1 MAKFKGNNSDD
12 AIIGTALDDDIDG
25 KHGNDT
31 LSGLGGNDNI
41 RGQHGMD
48 DISGGDGNDTLIG
61 HHDSD
66 TVHGGDGDDVVF
78 GDVGGNGSGSSYW
91 NSSDGPGDGDSSD
104 DLVDGGAGNDYV
116 FGGGGNDEA
125 IYDLTENAGAMD
137 YYAGGSGID
146 TLTLTMTLS
155 DWFRIEV
162 QNDIAA
168 FLSFVAT
175 NTDPLTGEANGQ
187 GFDFAAFGLTAREF
201 EDMRVFVDGVE
212 LSPEDDPVTANDDSA
227 SLTEDDGDTALGNV
241 LDNDVVPDLV
251 YQVAL
256 VSGPAKGVLT
266 FNPGTPGAPDGSF
279 SYDPNGEFEYL
290 AVGESADVTFVY
302 EVTDANRDTDQATV
316 TITVNGV
323 NDDPDANDDAVSTGE
338 NTAVTVDVLANDTDV
353 DTSDTHTVD
362 AVEIASGLGSVS
374 ISGNQVHWDPGTDYD
389 YLAVGESA
397 LVVIDYDMS
406 DNNGGTDSAQL
417 FITVDGVNDDPVAN
431 DDVATTDEDMP
442 VDINVLANDTDVD
455 ANDILMPSAFSA
467 LHGTVDLNNDGSLR
481 YTPDA
486 NYFGS
491 DTLSYTVSDGNG
503 GTDTAEV
510 AITVNPVNDRPE
522 TTPGEVIANELDGV
536 FRIDL
541 GAYASDVDPGDV
553 LSFSGIRITGG
564 SPILFTEV
572 GNGIIEIN
580 PSAIGTVLNDGDVLN
595 TRFSYTVMDD
605 SGAPNDT
612 ATGIVDLTINGAN
625 DAPPPPNTPPTA
637 NAVTVDASEGGSDI
651 VIPISSLAS
660 DPDTGEVLLVTAL
673 TGTIRDV
680 LTNRPIAFTQS
691 DGNII
696 IDPKQFFTQEAVP
709 VAEAAGDGIL
719 SGGEEASLA
728 LNFTVED
735 SEGAT
740 ASNVI
745 TLNLTG
751 VEPDTTPRNVAPTA
765 LNVPGAPDYPGGP
778 DTSNLGFLVPDPVV
792 DNPDVTT
799 FTIDFDDLIGD
810 PDNGQPGD
818 LDFALVVTPGD
829 LVVGF
834 DEATGTPITV
844 AYSFDSGTNVLTVT
858 LADFGLAD
866 GESVL
871 ASMQYEVSE
880 GPDSTS
886 GQIVINF
893 TNPADP
899 APDRRVLDFEPFA
912 ADPGFVIPLG
922 TLNAPVDE
930 RDATSV
936 PNYQGLIFQGSA
948 AVIETDELGGGSGR
962 DTGTSGIVN
971 GQTTAGGDNV
981 MVGTFNT
988 LRVPVTDPD
997 TGEPV
1002 LDRNGD
1008 PLFETVRDND
1018 FAMLAPGMSFGIG
1031 DPGQLFGQLP
1041 AGSTPSLPTV
1051 LPESVDNTFNLDGL
1065 SLNVIGNDG
1074 VTVTATTYRLAI
1086 VEGEPAAFVGDN
1098 IYYYA
1103 LVAADTFNFTADAST
1118 PAEIIDF
1125 NTVAGPIT
1133 DVSAFDGIYAIS
1145 FATDDGSAMVFDDI
1159 LFTV

>member
-1 MAKFKGNNSDD
+1 MAKFKGTNGDD
-12 AIIGTALDDDIDG
+12 AHDGSALDDDIDG
-25 KHGNDT
+25 KEGNDT
-31 LSGLGGNDNI
+31 LNGLGGDDII

-48 DISGGDGNDTLIG
+48 NIDGGDGNDTLVG

-66 TVHGGDGDDVVF
+66 TVRGGDGDDVVF
-78 GDVGGNGSGSSYW
+78 GDVGGNGPGSSYW

-116 FGGGGNDEA
+116 FGGGGDDEA

-168 FLSFVAT
+168 FLNFVAA

-227 SLTEDDGDTALGNV
+227 SLTEDDGDTPLGNV

-256 VSGPAKGVLT
+256 VPGPVKGILT

-279 SYDPNGEFEYL
+279 SYDPKGEFEYL
-290 AVGESADVTFVY
+290 AVGESEDVTFVY

-316 TITVNGV
+316 TITVDGV
-323 NDDPDANDDAVSTGE
+323 NDDPDANDDAVTTGE

-362 AVEIASGLGSVS
+362 RVEIASGLGSVS
-374 ISGNQVHWDPGTDYD
+374 ITGNQVHWDPGTDYD

-406 DNNGGTDSAQL
+406 DNNGGTDSAEL
-417 FITVDGVNDDPVAN
+417 IITVDGVNDDPVAN
-431 DDVATTDEDMP
+431 DDVATTDEDTP

-455 ANDILMPSAFSA
+455 ANDILMASAFSA

-510 AITVNPVNDRPE
+510 AITVNPVNDPPISLDLPE
-522 TTPGEVIANELDGV
+522 VANEADGPFYIIQLDDQV
-536 FRIDL
+536 L
-541 GAYASDVDPGDV
+541 DVDGDN
-553 LSFSGIRITGG
+553 LTFSFINIDRGATPIPFEVFGADNEFIRINVEALGLDTGD
-564 SPILFTEV
+564 SLSTQFRYLV
-572 GNGIIEIN
+572 SDGNGE
-580 PSAIGTVLNDGDVLN
+580 T
-595 TRFSYTVMDD
+595 
-605 SGAPNDT
+605 DT
-612 ATGIVDLTINGAN
+612 GFVPLTINGAD
-625 DAPPPPNTPPTA
+625 DAPPPANRAPLA
-637 NAVTVDASEGGSDI
+637 NAPSVDANEGGGTI
-651 VIPISSLAS
+651 VIPISSFAS
-660 DPDTGEVLLVTAL
+660 DPDGDALLVTAL
-673 TGTIRDV
+673 TGTV
-680 LTNRPIAFTQS
+680 MGVPGSNVAFSQS
-691 DGNII
+691 EGNIL
-696 IDPKQFFTQEAVP
+696 IDPRQFFVQEGEPVP
-709 VAEAAGDGIL
+709 EDSGDLIL
-719 SGGEEASLA
+719 SGGELANLA
-728 LNFTVED
+728 LSFTVED
-735 SEGAT
+735 PAGLS

-751 VEPDTTPRNVAPTA
+751 VEPDLTPRNVAPTA
-765 LNVPGAPDYPGGP
+765 LNIPGAPGYPSGTPDSSGP
-778 DTSNLGFLVPDPVV
+778 TPGTVEVDDPA
-792 DNPDVTT
+792 VTT

-818 LDFALVVTPGD
+818 LADPLVVTPGD

-844 AYSFDSGTNVLTVT
+844 AYSFDSGTNELTVT

-893 TNPADP
+893 ANPADP
-899 APDRRVLDFEPFA
+899 EPESRVLDFESFA

-922 TLNAPVDE
+922 TLNAPVGG
-930 RDATSV
+930 DAFV

-948 AVIETDELGGGSGR
+948 AVIETNELVGGSGR
-962 DTGTSGIVN
+962 DTGASGLVN
-971 GQTTAGGDNV
+971 GQTTPGEDSHNV
-981 MVGTFNT
+981 LVGTFNT
-988 LRVPVTDPD
+988 LRVPVTDPV

-1008 PLFETVRDND
+1008 PLFETVQDND
-1018 FAMLAPGMSFGIG
+1018 FTMLAPGLRFGIG
-1031 DPGQLFGQLP
+1031 DLGPLVQ
-1041 AGSTPSLPTV
+1041 TV
-1051 LPESVDNTFNLDGL
+1051 LDGAAVLPLFWDNAIANLGSDGFDLDGL
-1065 SLNVIGNDG
+1065 SLNAVENDN
-1074 VTVTATTYRLAI
+1074 VTVTMTVWTLGEVRVDNPFNSATEN
-1086 VEGEPAAFVGDN
+1086 VHVG
-1098 IYYYA
+1098 
-1103 LVAADTFNFTADAST
+1103 LVAGDSFDFVVSAST
-1118 PAEIIDF
+1118 SATEIDF

-1133 DVSAFDGIYAIS
+1133 DVSAFDDIYAIS

>member
-1 MAKFKGNNSDD
+1 MAKFKGTNGDD
-12 AIIGTALDDDIDG
+12 AYDGSALDDDIDG
-25 KHGNDT
+25 KEGNDT
-31 LSGLGGNDNI
+31 LNGLGGDDII

-78 GDVGGNGSGSSYW
+78 GDVGGNGPGSSYW

-256 VSGPAKGVLT
+256 VSGPGKGILT

-290 AVGESADVTFVY
+290 AVGESEDVTFVY
-302 EVTDANRDTDQATV
+302 EVTDANLDTDQATV
-316 TITVNGV
+316 TITVDGV

-362 AVEIASGLGSVS
+362 RVEIASGLGSVS

-397 LVVIDYDMS
+397 QVVIDYDMS

-417 FITVDGVNDDPVAN
+417 IITVDGVNDDPVAN
-431 DDVATTDEDMP
+431 DDVATTDEDTP

-455 ANDILMPSAFSA
+455 ANDILMASAFSA
-467 LHGTVDLNNDGSLR
+467 LHGTVELNNDGSLR

-510 AITVNPVNDRPE
+510 AITVNPVNDPPVSLDLPE
-522 TTPGEVIANELDGV
+522 VANEADGPFYIIQLDDQV
-536 FRIDL
+536 L
-541 GAYASDVDPGDV
+541 DVDGDN
-553 LSFSGIRITGG
+553 LTFSFINIDRGATPIPFEVFGADNEFIRINVEALGLDTGD
-564 SPILFTEV
+564 SLSTQFRYLV
-572 GNGIIEIN
+572 SDGNGE
-580 PSAIGTVLNDGDVLN
+580 T
-595 TRFSYTVMDD
+595 
-605 SGAPNDT
+605 DT
-612 ATGIVDLTINGAN
+612 GFVPLTINGAD
-625 DAPPPPNTPPTA
+625 DAPPPANRAPLA
-637 NAVTVDASEGGSDI
+637 NAPSVDANEGGGTI
-651 VIPISSLAS
+651 VIPISSFAS
-660 DPDTGEVLLVTAL
+660 DPDGDALLVTAL
-673 TGTIRDV
+673 TGTV
-680 LTNRPIAFTQS
+680 MGVPGSNVAFSQS
-691 DGNII
+691 EGNIL
-696 IDPKQFFTQEAVP
+696 IDPRQFFVQEGEPVP
-709 VAEAAGDGIL
+709 EDSGDLIL
-719 SGGEEASLA
+719 SGDEEASLA

-735 SEGAT
+735 PAGLS

-751 VEPDTTPRNVAPTA
+751 VEPDLTPRNVAPTA
-765 LNVPGAPDYPGGP
+765 LNIPGAPGYPSGIPDFSGP
-778 DTSNLGFLVPDPVV
+778 TPGTVVV
-792 DNPDVTT
+792 DDPAVTT

-818 LDFALVVTPGD
+818 LADPLVMTPGD

-844 AYSFDSGTNVLTVT
+844 AYSFDSGTNELTVT

-871 ASMQYEVSE
+871 ASMLYEVSE

-893 TNPADP
+893 ANPADP
-899 APDRRVLDFEPFA
+899 APDSRVLDFEPFA
-912 ADPGFVIPLG
+912 DS
-922 TLNAPVDE
+922 E
-930 RDATSV
+930 DATIV
-936 PNYQGLIFQGSA
+936 LDTLRPAAGDNVGETYEGFLFQGLA
-948 AVIETDELGGGSGR
+948 AVIETDELGSSRGAE
-962 DTGTSGIVN
+962 TGILN
-971 GQTTAGGDNV
+971 GQTTVNGDNV
-981 MVGTFNT
+981 LLAGPARTTVEVPVLDETDAPLEEPLLDERGNPVLDETGAPVM
-988 LRVPVTDPD
+988 VPVTETLTLTDP
-997 TGEPV
+997 
-1002 LDRNGD
+1002 
-1008 PLFETVRDND
+1008 
-1018 FAMLAPGMSFGIG
+1018 FALLAPGITFGIG
-1031 DPGQLFGQLP
+1031 GTVS
-1041 AGSTPSLPTV
+1041 GSFVT
-1051 LPESVDNTFNLDGL
+1051 DAFDLDKL
-1065 SLNVIGNDG
+1065 SLNV
-1074 VTVTATTYRLAI
+1074 A
-1086 VEGEPAAFVGDN
+1086 EGDN
-1098 IYYYA
+1098 VVVTITTWELETVPDGFA
-1103 LVAADTFNFTADAST
+1103 FSTSLVEVDTFAFLVSAST
-1118 PAEIIDF
+1118 PATVLDF
-1125 NTVAGPIT
+1125 NTAFEDDADIIAALIGSDPVPANTNTAGFNDIHAVSFVADNGSPI
-1133 DVSAFDGIYAIS
+1133 VL
-1145 FATDDGSAMVFDDI
+1145 DDI
-1159 LFTV
+1159 LVTL